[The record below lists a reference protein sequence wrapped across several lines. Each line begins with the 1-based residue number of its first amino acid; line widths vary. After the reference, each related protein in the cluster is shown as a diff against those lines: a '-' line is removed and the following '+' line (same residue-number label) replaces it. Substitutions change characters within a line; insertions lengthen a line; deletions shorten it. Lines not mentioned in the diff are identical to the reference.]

1 MASRKIGLASWRNQ
15 PLGITI
21 LRLWLGGTWVYGGWA
36 KASDAAFLSKSGPNS
51 FSGQLTS
58 YIGHS
63 PLTFAL
69 RRMLEH
75 ATLFAWF
82 VMLSEFAIGI
92 AILTGVAMELAII
105 GGFSVSIIL
114 WLSVTYHVHPYFL
127 GSDLAFAASWL
138 ALFFLWR
145 THARSS
151 SRGRA
156 TSHGPIGGVI
166 PNLRDRR
173 EVVGIV
179 GVAAGAIIASLAG
192 GSRRPK
198 LKAGVP
204 IVKLANFPI
213 GSTMP
218 FTANDGSP
226 AILFRT
232 KAGVFAYSAL
242 CTHQG
247 CTVAYDGLSHSM
259 NCPCH
264 GAKFDPTSGAVIAGP
279 APIPLPK
286 INVQMSGDSVLQ
298 I

>member
-1 MASRKIGLASWRNQ
+1 MASKKIGLASWRNQ
-15 PLGITI
+15 PLGITV
-21 LRLWLGGTWVYGGWA
+21 LRLWLGGTWVYGGWV

-69 RRMLEH
+69 RHMLEH

-92 AILTGVAMELAII
+92 AVLTGVAMDAAIL
-105 GGFSVSIIL
+105 GGFSVSMIL

-145 THARSS
+145 AHSRSG
-151 SRGRA
+151 SRGRTTA
-156 TSHGPIGGVI
+156 LGGII
-166 PNLRDRR
+166 PNLKDRR
-173 EVVGIV
+173 EVVGIM
-179 GVAAGAIIASLAG
+179 GVAAGAVIASLAG
-192 GSRRPK
+192 GSFRPK
-198 LKAGVP
+198 IKVGAA
-204 IVKLANFPI
+204 IVKVADFPV

-218 FTANDGSP
+218 FTANDGNP

-232 KAGVFAYSAL
+232 KAGVFAYSAI

-247 CTVAYDGLSHSM
+247 CTVAYDALSHAL

-264 GAKFDPTSGAVIAGP
+264 GAKYDSATGAVLAGP
-279 APIPLPK
+279 APTPLPK
-286 INVQMSGDSVLQ
+286 IGVQISGANIVQ